1 MSVRKKGDKWY
12 CRFQIDGVRYE
23 RRCPLA
29 VDERTALQAEK
40 IIATE
45 IMRGNLN
52 FAKAIKKTTVKDGLK
67 ILKTHSET
75 NKLSFR
81 DDYYIIEKFREFFGD
96 SKPLDSISST
106 DINNFKDFLR
116 TKNITEKIKVPNPD
130 YGKKGVRK
138 QFIYKEVKKTI
149 TVKDAT
155 INRRMNT
162 ISKMFSLCIKE
173 GLITKNPCTLAGR
186 FREENYKIRY
196 LSSGEEERLFNAITP
211 ESEYMRPIIIT
222 ALQTGMRKSEIL
234 SLKWSQ
240 VDFRQGFIDVLKSK
254 SGKERKIPI
263 SSKLD
268 KVLRTLYAVS
278 DSDYVFINPVTSL
291 PYVDIKKSFNS
302 LINRAGIVNFR
313 FHDLRHTVA
322 TRMVESGIDLV
333 VVKEILGHSKI
344 ETTMRYAHPVPERKK
359 LAVECL

>member
-1 MSVRKKGDKWY
+1 MSVRKKGNKWY

-29 VDERTALQAEK
+29 QDERSALQAEK

-52 FAKAIKKTTVKDGLK
+52 YAKAEKKATVKDALE
-67 ILKTHSET
+67 ILKNHIET
-75 NKLSFR
+75 NKLSYKN
-81 DDYYIIEKFREFFGD
+81 DYYKIEKFREFFGNNY
-96 SKPLDSISST
+96 PLESITST
-106 DINNFKDFLR
+106 DINNFKDFMR
-116 TKNITEKIKVPNPD
+116 ERKIIEKVKLPNPE

-138 QFIYKEVKKTI
+138 KYIYKSVEKTI
-149 TVKDAT
+149 RVKDAT
-155 INRRMNT
+155 INRHLST
-162 ISKMFSLCIKE
+162 LSKMFNLCIE
-173 GLITKNPCTLAGR
+173 QDLITKNPCKLAGKY
-186 FREENYKIRY
+186 RENNYKVRY
-196 LSSGEEERLFNAITP
+196 LTSEEEGRLFKAIEP
-211 ESEYMRPIIIT
+211 EYEYLRPIIIT

-240 VDFRQGFIDVLKSK
+240 IDFRQGFIDILKSK

-263 SSKLD
+263 STKLD
-268 KVLRTLYAVS
+268 KVLRSLYAVS
-278 DSDYVFINPVTSL
+278 NSDFVFTNPATKL
-291 PYVDIKKSFNS
+291 PYVDIKKSFNH
-302 LINRAGIVNFR
+302 LIKKANIENFR

-333 VVKEILGHSKI
+333 VVQEILGHAKI

-359 LAVECL
+359 IAVECL

>member
-1 MSVRKKGDKWY
+1 MSVRKKGNKWY

-52 FAKAIKKTTVKDGLK
+52 YAKADKKPTVKDALE
-67 ILKTHSET
+67 ILKNHIEA
-75 NKLSFR
+75 NKLSYKN
-81 DDYYIIEKFREFFGD
+81 DYYKIEKFREFFGNNR
-96 SKPLDSISST
+96 PLDTITST
-106 DINNFKDFLR
+106 DINDFKDFMR
-116 TKNITEKIKVPNPD
+116 DRVIVEKIKVPNPD

-138 QFIYKEVKKTI
+138 QFIYKEVEKTI
-149 TVKDAT
+149 KVKDST
-155 INRRMNT
+155 INRHLTT
-162 ISKMFSLCIKE
+162 ISKMFSLCINQD
-173 GLITKNPCTLAGR
+173 LISKNPCKLAGKY
-186 FREENYKIRY
+186 RENNYKIRY
-196 LSSGEEERLFNAITP
+196 LTSEEEERLFNAITP
-211 ESEYMRPIIIT
+211 ESEYLRPIIIT

-322 TRMVESGIDLV
+322 TRMVESNIDLV
-333 VVKEILGHSKI
+333 VVQEILGHAKI